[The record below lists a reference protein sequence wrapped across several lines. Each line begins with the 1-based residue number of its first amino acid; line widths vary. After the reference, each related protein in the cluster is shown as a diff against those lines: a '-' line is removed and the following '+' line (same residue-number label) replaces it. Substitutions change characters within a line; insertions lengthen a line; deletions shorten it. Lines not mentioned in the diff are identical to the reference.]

1 MTRESLFN
9 TTFEPQF
16 ALATG
21 FKSLVALQT
30 NTAAKRSN
38 SEPRSFAPSDLA
50 GFEIIPGDAQ
60 YTSYDSFGH
69 PVTGVQRFVVRL
81 VYQFPQLAVN
91 TMRATRSDYVS
102 GIEAFFSG
110 GFAAPAPTPGDP
122 ARIDSVQILSIDAAP
137 IDKTV
142 TRGAIE
148 VHAEYY
154 FTLF

>member
-1 MTRESLFN
+1 MTRETLFN

-21 FKSLVALQT
+21 FKALVALQT
-30 NTAAKRSN
+30 NAVAKRGT
-38 SEPRSFAPSDLA
+38 SEPRSFAPSDRA
-50 GFEIIPGDAQ
+50 GFEIIPGDAT
-60 YTSYDSFGH
+60 YPSYDSFGH
-69 PVTGVQRFVVRL
+69 PVTGVQRFVIRV

-102 GIEAFFSG
+102 AIEAFFSG
-110 GFAAPAPTPGDP
+110 GFAAPVPLPGDP
-122 ARIDSVQILSIDAAP
+122 GSIDSVQILSVDAAP
-137 IDKTV
+137 IDKTI
-142 TRGAIE
+142 TRGVIE